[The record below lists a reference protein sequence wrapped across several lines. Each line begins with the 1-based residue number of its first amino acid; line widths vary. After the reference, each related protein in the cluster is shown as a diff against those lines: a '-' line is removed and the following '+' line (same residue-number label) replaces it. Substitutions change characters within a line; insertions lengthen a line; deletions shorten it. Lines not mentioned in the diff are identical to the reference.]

1 MPGLGRRCGL
11 GFATFCA
18 IMVSCAV
25 LGFGIG
31 KPLSGDDFSEYLFSQ
46 DSFASTA
53 MGAFAGYLTAGG
65 VPISQSIGGMFDAE
79 NDSDGEAVSP
89 GDHSD
94 SEGKDSGEADH
105 DSVHAD
111 VESAAMPKGFG
122 WVTVA
127 LIAGGFYLGFN

>member
-1 MPGLGRRCGL
+1 MPGLGGL

-31 KPLSGDDFSEYLFSQ
+31 KAVFGPGKDFSKYLFSG
-46 DSFASTA
+46 DAFGSTA

-94 SEGKDSGEADH
+94 SEGNDAGEADQ
-105 DSVHAD
+105 DSGQAD